1 MKKIRVQG
9 ACIEGKPEME
19 RKGQVQD
26 MGFIFEAEHIKKTYR
41 RRKKPVLTDVSLKAE
56 GGQCVGILGANG
68 CGKSTLLS
76 ILSGSISADGGNVRL
91 RDFHED
97 GREVSMGRNRG
108 QWVAYIPQENPL
120 IEELTAKDNL
130 RLWYADN
137 PARLKTELHSGLL
150 GILGIQEFL
159 DVRVREM
166 SGGMKKRVSIG
177 CAMAKNPP
185 VLLLDEPG
193 AALDLPCKERISV
206 YLKEC
211 LRQGKLIIIATHE
224 EREIQM
230 CDHLMIL
237 KDGTLQEISYDG
249 DIHHLA
255 GTLVQ

>member
-1 MKKIRVQG
+1 MQN
-9 ACIEGKPEME
+9 
-19 RKGQVQD
+19 
-26 MGFIFEAEHIKKTYR
+26 MGFIFEAKHIKKTYS
-41 RRKKPVLTDVSLKAE
+41 RKRKPVLTDVSLKAE

-76 ILSGSISADGGNVRL
+76 ILAGSITSDGGSVRMEN
-91 RDFHED
+91 F
-97 GREVSMGRNRG
+97 RENGEAVSVERNRG
-108 QWVAYIPQENPL
+108 QWVAYVPQENPL
-120 IEELTAKDNL
+120 IEELTARDNL
-130 RLWYADN
+130 RLWYADD
-137 PARLKTELHSGLL
+137 PGGFKTELDSGLL
-150 GILGIQEFL
+150 GILGIQEFI

-206 YLKEC
+206 YLREC
-211 LRQGKLIIIATHE
+211 LRQGKLIMIATHE

-230 CDHLMIL
+230 CDRLMRL
-237 KDGTLQEISYDG
+237 KDGVLQEISYDG

-255 GTLVQ
+255 GILV